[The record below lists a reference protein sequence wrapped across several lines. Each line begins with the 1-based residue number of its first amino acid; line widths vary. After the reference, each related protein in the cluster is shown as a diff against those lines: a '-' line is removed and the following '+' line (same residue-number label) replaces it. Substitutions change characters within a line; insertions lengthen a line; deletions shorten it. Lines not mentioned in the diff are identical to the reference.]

1 MLKIM
6 GEAVAHVARKANETV
21 ENGKDCLDLADCK
34 LMNFPVGIYKVLRN
48 VTEKI
53 YVITLANNQMKS
65 ITSKFI
71 TTFSQLREL
80 NLEGNYL
87 CQLPEEVQTLVY
99 LTSINLARNKFTEF
113 PKPLIGVKA
122 LETIN
127 LEQNEITVLKW
138 VKVAETV
145 VCTGKGRRADPA
157 YRQKP
162 GREDETRDRVQTD

>member
-127 LEQNEITVLKW
+127 LEQNEIT
-138 VKVAETV
+138 
-145 VCTGKGRRADPA
+145 GKGRRADPA

>member
-21 ENGKDCLDLADCK
+21 ENGKDCL
-34 LMNFPVGIYKVLRN
+34 
-48 VTEKI
+48 
-53 YVITLANNQMKS
+53 
-65 ITSKFI
+65 
-71 TTFSQLREL
+71 EL

-127 LEQNEITVLKW
+127 LEQNEITEVPVEKLVSMSSLKCLNLKSNPLDKEKLAASQPMIKFELLTT
-138 VKVAETV
+138 VEEAETLDQ
-145 VCTGKGRRADPA
+145 A
-157 YRQKP
+157 
-162 GREDETRDRVQTD
+162 

>member
-127 LEQNEITVLKW
+127 LEQNEITEW
-138 VKVAETV
+138 AN
-145 VCTGKGRRADPA
+145 R
-157 YRQKP
+157 
-162 GREDETRDRVQTD
+162 TRSSWKNIGAIYFHLNTY